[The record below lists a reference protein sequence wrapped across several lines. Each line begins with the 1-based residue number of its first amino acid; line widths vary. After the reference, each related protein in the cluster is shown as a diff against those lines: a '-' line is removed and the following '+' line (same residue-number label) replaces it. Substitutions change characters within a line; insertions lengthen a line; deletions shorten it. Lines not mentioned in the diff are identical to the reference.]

1 MPIER
6 NEIEQAIRGITRRFD
21 RAYWLRCYKESRFT
35 DELWRAMAEAGLLGA
50 GIPEEYGGVGGG
62 LTETSAVMDGL
73 SRVGLAPL
81 YLVITGLS
89 RAAILK
95 HGTED
100 QKRRYIPPTVSGEE
114 KFCFAITEPNAGTN
128 SFKIQT
134 LAKETGK
141 GTYKIS
147 GQKIFIS
154 GADVAEWILLVVR
167 TTPYSQVKDRRE
179 GLALFIVDAKAP
191 GIELNPLNI
200 PMVCPERQFI
210 VNFDEVEVP
219 AENLVGKKDDGV
231 RVLFDALNPERLLIA
246 AMCLGIGDF
255 ALQKAVDYANTRAP
269 FDEPIGSYQALQH
282 PMAYAKAHLE
292 ASRLMLYRAA
302 QVYDEGS
309 VAGAESN
316 MAKLLC
322 TEAATEACE
331 IALQVHGGYGFDMD
345 YDILSLWSIARV
357 MEVAPINNQMVLN
370 FLGEKVLGLPKS
382 YGRFRA

>member
-1 MPIER
+1 
-6 NEIEQAIRGITRRFD
+6 
-21 RAYWLRCYKESRFT
+21 
-35 DELWRAMAEAGLLGA
+35 
-50 GIPEEYGGVGGG
+50 
-62 LTETSAVMDGL
+62 
-73 SRVGLAPL
+73 L

-89 RAAILK
+89 RAAILE
-95 HGTED
+95 HGTEE
-100 QKRRYIPPTVSGEE
+100 QKQRYIPPTVTGEE

-134 LAKETGK
+134 IAKDTGK

-154 GADVAEWILLVVR
+154 GADVAEWILLVAR

-191 GIELNPLNI
+191 GIELNPLNVA
-200 PMVCPERQFI
+200 MVCPERQFI

-219 AENLVGKKDDGV
+219 AENLVGEKDKGV
-231 RVLFDALNPERLLIA
+231 RVLFDALNPERLLVA
-246 AMCLGIGDF
+246 AMSLGIGDF
-255 ALQKAVDYANTRAP
+255 ALQKAVEYANTRAP

-302 QVYDEGS
+302 QVYDAGS

-331 IALQVHGGYGFDMD
+331 IALQTHGGYGFDLD
-345 YDILSLWSIARV
+345 YDVVSLWSIARI

-370 FLGEKVLGLPKS
+370 FLGEKVLGLSKS
-382 YGRFRA
+382 YGRFRG